1 LTYFS
6 TIARDVTKEEEAKAA
21 LENEKTLLQ
30 TILEA
35 IPDEVVVKDTERR
48 FILANSAS
56 VRALKRKSAQ
66 EVIGL
71 RDEELIAPGFALN
84 AKEQEESVLRTGQS
98 IINNYGKNQIDPVT
112 GTILRGI
119 LMTKVPLRNK
129 DGVISHIVVIN
140 RDVTELRRA
149 EAEREHVIEEL
160 KSALSEVRTLSG
172 LLPICAGCKKI
183 RDDGGYWNKLESYIE
198 NHTSAQFSHG
208 LCPDCMGDYFPGTSQ
223 RRKDTRDPASS
234 VKEPRQ

>member
-1 LTYFS
+1 
-6 TIARDVTKEEEAKAA
+6 
-21 LENEKTLLQ
+21 
-30 TILEA
+30 
-35 IPDEVVVKDTERR
+35 VKDKERR
-48 FILANSAS
+48 FVLANAAT
-56 VRALKRKSAQ
+56 VRALKKNSAE
-66 EVIGL
+66 EVLGL
-71 RDEELIAPGFALN
+71 RDEELIPPGFAVQ
-84 AKEQEESVLRTGQS
+84 AKDQEELVFRTGES
-98 IINNYGKNQIDPVT
+98 IINNYGKNKIDPVT

-160 KSALSEVRTLSG
+160 KSALTEVRTLSG
-172 LLPICAGCKKI
+172 LLPICASCKKI
-183 RDDGGYWNKLESYIE
+183 RDDGGYWNKIESYIE

-208 LCPDCMGDYFPGTSQ
+208 LCPDCMGDYFPGVSQ
-223 RRKDTRDPASS
+223 RRKDSMDNASS